1 MTKTKSKILTALLLV
16 LILISSCCLATE
28 SEDALLTSSDTNVTT
43 SETET
48 ETETNTDSTVSWT
61 YSDLFITDDNVEVS
75 NVVDGNAYI
84 IGKNVTITGEIGGD
98 LFVIAEKLNID
109 GGYIY
114 SGVFALANEI
124 TINGGVY
131 DVYAICNKFNL
142 GTYGSVYRDMRI
154 TASDISLNGKI
165 KRNVFAS
172 CNSLNLSQD
181 IGTIIYGNLNYSSN
195 SEFSIEEGLVA
206 GEVNFSKTDSLS
218 EKAKVSVGTI
228 IKNHVLDLLKTLLFT
243 FVVVLVLI
251 WLTPKFID
259 RINNMDTKKSFIA
272 LGVGV
277 ASLLAVVVIAIVG
290 IFLIISVIGIP
301 LVIASI
307 FAIIAIYSLGNTIAS
322 IFFGKLFAKLLKAE
336 GNVKF
341 VLLTLASSLV
351 IWLINLIPFIGALLG
366 FLIWAFGVGTL
377 LINLFCKKE
386 KVKNK

>member
-1 MTKTKSKILTALLLV
+1 MTKTKSKILTALLLA
-16 LILISSCCLATE
+16 LIVISSCCFATQSTDE
-28 SEDALLTSSDTNVTT
+28 LLTTSNDIVTT

-48 ETETNTDSTVSWT
+48 PTTDTSVSWT
-61 YSDLFITDDNVEVS
+61 NSDLYITDDNVEVS

-114 SGVFALANEI
+114 SNLYALANEI
-124 TINGGVY
+124 TINGGIY
-131 DVYAICNKFNL
+131 DIYAICNNFNL
-142 GTYGSVYRDMRI
+142 GSNGFVYRDMRI
-154 TASDISLNGKI
+154 TAGNISLNGKI

-172 CNSLNLSQD
+172 CNNLNLSQD
-181 IGTIIYGNLNYSSN
+181 AGTVIYGNLNYSSS
-195 SEFSIEEGLVA
+195 SEISIAEGLVS
-206 GEVNFSKTDSLS
+206 GEVNFSKADSLN
-218 EKAKVSVGTI
+218 EKAKSSIGII
-228 IKNHVLDLLKTLLFT
+228 IKDHILDLLKTLLFT
-243 FVVVLVLI
+243 FVVVLILI
-251 WLTPKFID
+251 WLTPKFIS
-259 RINNMDTKKSFIA
+259 RISNMDTKKSFIA
-272 LGVGV
+272 LGIGV
-277 ASLLAVVVIAIVG
+277 ASLLAVVILAIVG

-307 FAIIAIYSLGNTIAS
+307 FAIIAVYSLGNTIAS

-377 LINLFCKKE
+377 LINLFCRKE
-386 KVKNK
+386 KVENK